1 MTYTSK
7 VIDKVVNKL
16 IKDYVADKYYCR
28 TLQEANHY
36 KARYRAEIKRMIE
49 GVGVNP
55 EQYLKRFD
63 EQWDKS

>member
-1 MTYTSK
+1 M
-7 VIDKVVNKL
+7 NKL